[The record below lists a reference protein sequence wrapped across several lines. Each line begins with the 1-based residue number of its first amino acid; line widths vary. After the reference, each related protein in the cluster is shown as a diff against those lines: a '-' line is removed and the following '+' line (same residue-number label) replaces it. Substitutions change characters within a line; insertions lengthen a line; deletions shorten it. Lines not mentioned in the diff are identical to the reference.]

1 MAFETTITTFF
12 HAANSHNLTA
22 LEGLFTDDIEFF
34 FPKTRPL
41 MGKKPVLRFFAILFK
56 QYPRLTFQVHMTI
69 IQSEKAAVHWTNEG
83 TNRKG
88 NPYGNEG
95 VSLLRFENNKIC
107 FISDFFKDTEN
118 F

>member
-1 MAFETTITTFF
+1 MTFETTITTFF
-12 HAANSHNLTA
+12 HAANNHDLTA
-22 LEGLFTDDIEFF
+22 LEGLFTNDIEFF

-41 MGKKPVLRFFAILFK
+41 MGKKRVLRFFAILFR

-83 TNRKG
+83 MNRKG
-88 NPYGNEG
+88 DPYENEG
-95 VSLLRFENNKIC
+95 VSVLRFENNKIS
-107 FISDFFKDTEN
+107 FISDFFKNTEK